1 VRLIR
6 AATRADE
13 PVEVLGQMFD
23 WYQNGVN
30 SPSAAEIAACAAAA
44 RDGGAVGVSFF
55 EWNHATQEEWGAFAA
70 IQQ

>member
-1 VRLIR
+1 
-6 AATRADE
+6 
-13 PVEVLGQMFD
+13 MFD
-23 WYQNGVN
+23 WYPTGVN